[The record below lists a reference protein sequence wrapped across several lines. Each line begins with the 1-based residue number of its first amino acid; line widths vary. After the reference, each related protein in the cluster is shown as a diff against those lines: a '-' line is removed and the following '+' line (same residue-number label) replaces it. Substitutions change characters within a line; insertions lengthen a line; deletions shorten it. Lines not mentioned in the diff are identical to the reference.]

1 MCGAHLNGHYGGY
14 VKIKTSIG
22 LSIAF
27 LAVCFSSGLHGQTA
41 APKKSKIPAA
51 LKADAKIPVE
61 QARATA
67 VKRVPGEIQEEE
79 LEKENGKLVYSF
91 DIKATGQKDI
101 TEVQVDAVNG
111 SIVSVEKEDAA
122 HEATEKKQD
131 AAKAKP

>member
-1 MCGAHLNGHYGGY
+1 M
-14 VKIKTSIG
+14 KIKTSIG
-22 LSIAF
+22 LWIAF
-27 LAVCFSSGLHGQTA
+27 LAVCFSSGLHAQTS

-101 TEVQVDAVNG
+101 TEVQVDAVMVRLLATRGTSPRRKNKVRPRQ
-111 SIVSVEKEDAA
+111 SPDYDTAA
-122 HEATEKKQD
+122 I
-131 AAKAKP
+131 KAS